1 MAAIRKLVGENP
13 ATIAYL
19 ERSALDAS
27 VKAVLVLR

>member
-19 ERSALDAS
+19 EQRADAS